1 MPSAMKLTTLRIG
14 EDLWALLAAEAQY
27 AGVSVSQYIREAA
40 LARAAASAGARGE
53 APFALI
59 VEGAREIAAS
69 SATPVDKRHEI
80 ERALGA
86 LARALAQDKRESAEA
101 LRGESRQAG
110 ARSEELGKRRPTRRA
125 AR

>member
-14 EDLWALLAAEAQY
+14 EDLWALLETEAQH

-59 VEGAREIAAS
+59 VAGAREIAAS
-69 SATPVDKRHEI
+69 SATSVDKRHDI

-101 LRGESRQAG
+101 LRSESRQAG

>member
-1 MPSAMKLTTLRIG
+1 MKLTTLRIG
-14 EDLWALLAAEAQY
+14 EDLWALLEVEAAHS
-27 AGVSVSQYIREAA
+27 GVSVSQYIREAA

-59 VEGAREIAAS
+59 VESARETAAS
-69 SATPVDKRHEI
+69 SATPADKRHEI

-86 LARALAQDKRESAEA
+86 LARALAQDRRESAEA

-110 ARSEELGKRRPTRRA
+110 ARSEQLGKRRPTRRA

>member
-1 MPSAMKLTTLRIG
+1 MKLTTLRIG
-14 EDLWALLAAEAQY
+14 EDLWALLELEAAH

-53 APFALI
+53 VPFELI
-59 VEGAREIAAS
+59 INGAREIAGSA
-69 SATPVDKRHEI
+69 ATPPDTRHEI

-86 LARALAQDKRESAEA
+86 LARALAHDQRESAEA

-110 ARSEELGKRRPTRRA
+110 ARAQQLKKKRR
-125 AR
+125 